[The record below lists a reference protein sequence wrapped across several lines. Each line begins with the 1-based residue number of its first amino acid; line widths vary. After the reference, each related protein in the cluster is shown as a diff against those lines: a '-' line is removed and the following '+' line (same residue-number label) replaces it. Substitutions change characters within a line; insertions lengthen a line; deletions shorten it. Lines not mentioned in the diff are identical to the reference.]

1 MYGIDGLMYAVDG
14 MMYGKP
20 RSDVRRAC
28 QNRRVFHRPSPQSA
42 WSILRNVFVR
52 SARTEV
58 RRCRQHRG
66 AKQPYFGKLSRCEVR
81 SFCQSCPDPCTAP
94 LSQRGGPKYG
104 AFDTDS
110 DGAAKKVADRHGP
123 KYAKVVTTPGFRSVQ
138 MVATRACGAACA
150 TREPACRA
158 PGSGRSPAAGPAW
171 RQRRSLGRLDGT
183 CAAAAW

>member
-1 MYGIDGLMYAVDG
+1 MFLSNRHGPKYGDVDNIEG
-14 MMYGKP
+14 
-20 RSDVRRAC
+20 RSSR
-28 QNRRVFHRPSPQSA
+28 
-42 WSILRNVFVR
+42 I
-52 SARTEV
+52 
-58 RRCRQHRG
+58 
-66 AKQPYFGKLSRCEVR
+66 FGKLSRCEVR
-81 SFCQSCPDPCTAP
+81 SFCQSRPDPCTAP

-171 RQRRSLGRLDGT
+171 RRRRSLRRLDGT
-183 CAAAAW
+183 CAAAAWSRCGGGLRGGNTGQTHEGLRSYRWGLSG